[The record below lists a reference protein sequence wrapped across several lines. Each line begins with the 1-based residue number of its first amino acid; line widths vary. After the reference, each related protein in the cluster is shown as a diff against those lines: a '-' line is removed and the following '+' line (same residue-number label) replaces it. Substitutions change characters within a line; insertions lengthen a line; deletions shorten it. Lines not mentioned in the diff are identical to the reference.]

1 MAETEDKGYTVK
13 DRRYLHMS
21 EEEKAKVREET
32 AAQEAAQETAAPE
45 GESPEEVSQE
55 AAEAAKTAREIPLP
69 EITFASF
76 LFSLSSSAFVHLG
89 AMPDPHTGKNEK
101 NLLLAKQTID
111 LLGLLREKTR
121 NNLTS
126 EEENLFDHLLYDL
139 RMQYIKE
146 VG

>member
-1 MAETEDKGYTVK
+1 MEDSQDKGYTIK

-21 EEEKAKVREET
+21 EEEKARVREEDASREASKET
-32 AAQEAAQETAAPE
+32 AAQEAFQEA
-45 GESPEEVSQE
+45 GEKA
-55 AAEAAKTAREIPLP
+55 AAEARGQEMPLP

-76 LFSLSSSAFVHLG
+76 LFSLSSSAFISLG
-89 AMPDPHTGKNEK
+89 AMPNPNTEK
-101 NLLLAKQTID
+101 SEKDLPLAKQTID

-121 NNLTS
+121 NNLTP

-139 RMQYIKE
+139 RMYYIKE